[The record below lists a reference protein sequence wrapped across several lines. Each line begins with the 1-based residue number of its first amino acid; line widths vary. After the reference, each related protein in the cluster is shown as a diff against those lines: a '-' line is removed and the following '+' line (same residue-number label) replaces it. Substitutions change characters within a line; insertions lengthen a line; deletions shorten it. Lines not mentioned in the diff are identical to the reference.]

1 MSYYWKLE
9 QHISIGII
17 MLLIGLI
24 INIGKTNIGRTQD
37 RDNNL
42 LKLNG
47 IFFHKDPYSKR
58 FSMWSVPYKFLTMQ
72 ESRPY
77 ILVT

>member
-1 MSYYWKLE
+1 MSYYWKIE

-24 INIGKTNIGRTQD
+24 ISNIAKTNIRRTQD
-37 RDNNL
+37 RDNNP

-47 IFFHKDPYSKR
+47 IIFYKDSYSKR
-58 FSMWSVPYKFLTMQ
+58 FSAL
-72 ESRPY
+72 
-77 ILVT
+77 